1 MLKMQNL
8 NVVRIVETEEQK
20 AALEAQGFKEI
31 VEVKPDYDN
40 MTLNDLKAIAKDK
53 EIENYSTMKKDDL
66 IAVLKAPDNEESK
79 QK

>member
-1 MLKMQNL
+1 MFKMKNL

-31 VEVKPDYDN
+31 AEAKPDYDGMN
-40 MTLNDLKAIAKDK
+40 LSDLKQIAKDK
-53 EIENYSTMKKDDL
+53 DIEGYSNMKKDDL
-66 IAVLKAPDNEESK
+66 IAVLKALDDEESK